1 MITRHHGFTLTEVVI
16 TISIAS
22 ILASIAIPSFA
33 SLLKN
38 NKMAISNNE
47 LLTALSFTRSSA
59 ITRGT
64 TVTLCKSNATSTN
77 CDANA
82 EWQDGWIVFEDK
94 NNDGDVD
101 TSDGEVI
108 LSVYQSLGGDLKLTY
123 QHDRLKYNNEGF
135 SMGYAGVFL
144 LCDSRGNSAKRGII
158 ISANGRPR
166 KGDINELSNCPT
178 S

>member
-1 MITRHHGFTLTEVVI
+1 MITRHNGFTLTEVVI

-38 NKMAISNNE
+38 NKMATSNNE
-47 LLTALSFTRSSA
+47 LLTALNFTRSSA

-64 TVTLCKSNATSTN
+64 TATLCKSNATSTN
-77 CDANA
+77 CDATA

-101 TSDGEVI
+101 TGETI
-108 LSVYQSLGGDLKLTY
+108 LSVYEGLGGDLKLTY
-123 QHDRLKYNNEGF
+123 LHDNIKYNNEGF
-135 SMGYAGVFL
+135 SIGYAGIFL